1 MRLFTALNLL
11 VFTSLATPYLASAQ
25 EPAPA
30 SEEEVESAEVEPI
43 WSSQVGLSYL
53 ATTGNSE
60 TETFGLDLQATRRPT
75 PWGLEI
81 TALFNRAEEDGEKT
95 AERYYAGVRG
105 TRALTKRWDAFAGLS
120 AEQDEFAGID
130 LRGIIEAGAV
140 YKALLGPR
148 HILDLDLA
156 LNWTDED
163 RLPPEMDESWFG
175 GLAGLDYKFAISDSA
190 TFSQALR
197 YFANF
202 DDTAAW
208 RADSLTAVTAAL
220 NKRLALRLSYE
231 VRYRNEPIGD
241 NEDTDTTTKVSLVW
255 SI

>member
-1 MRLFTALNLL
+1 MLTLLLL
-11 VFTSLATPYLASAQ
+11 VPVALPRQSLAQDAAA
-25 EPAPA
+25 APGEE
-30 SEEEVESAEVEPI
+30 SEAEPI

-60 TETFGLDLQATRRPT
+60 TETLGLDFRMTRRPT

-81 TALFNRAEEDGEKT
+81 AALVNRAEEDGEKT
-95 AERYYAGVRG
+95 AERYYASLRG
-105 TRALTKRWDAFAGLS
+105 TRALAKRWEAFAGLS

-130 LRGIIEAGAV
+130 LRSIVEAGAV

-148 HILDLDLA
+148 HLLNLDLA
-156 LNWTDED
+156 LNWTDEK
-163 RLPPEMDESWFG
+163 RLPPEIDESFLG
-175 GLAGLDYKFAISDSA
+175 GLAGLHYEFA
-190 TFSQALR
+190 FSENASLSQGLR

-202 DDTAAW
+202 DDTGDW
-208 RADSLTAVTAAL
+208 RADSLTAVTASL
-220 NKRLALRLSYE
+220 NKRLALSLGYE

-255 SI
+255 SL